1 MKYDNNTRVVL
12 TYKALL
18 EMGLNGRVVNPIEV
32 ILDPTDGGDARND
45 AVFMRPLPRERVAG
59 EGRQRQE
66 LPGLRAFLR
75 WAQPGD
81 MVRDPDKRSGAF
93 RRRRAY
99 SRIFPPGHV
108 AAKDA
113 GAPSP
118 HRFSHAVP
126 TATTRGSEEEERRF
140 DGPK

>member
-1 MKYDNNTRVVL
+1 MVL

-18 EMGLNGRVVNPIEV
+18 EMGLDGRVVNPIEV

-45 AVFMRPLPRERVAG
+45 AAFMRPLPRQRVAG

-75 WAQPGD
+75 WAQPGH
-81 MVRDPDKRSGAF
+81 VIRHPDKRSGAF

-99 SRIFPPGHV
+99 TRIFPPGHV
-108 AAKDA
+108 AAKHA

-118 HRFSHAVP
+118 HRFTCRTEGNDARVKKKKEGLMGRS
-126 TATTRGSEEEERRF
+126 
-140 DGPK
+140 D